1 MNAMEV
7 LKWARYFDF
16 EAMFCLVIGGV
27 LIAKAISFYLKRTN
41 IFSKGITVKGEVVD
55 FKLRFSSNILSSVP
69 IIRFKTEEGRIIE
82 SEYTTSAF
90 GIHFELGMEVTI
102 IYSKD
107 RPTSFFLKEEGGR
120 GNILPV
126 ILLVIACMMIVIAI
140 RRVFS
145 I

>member
-1 MNAMEV
+1 MEV